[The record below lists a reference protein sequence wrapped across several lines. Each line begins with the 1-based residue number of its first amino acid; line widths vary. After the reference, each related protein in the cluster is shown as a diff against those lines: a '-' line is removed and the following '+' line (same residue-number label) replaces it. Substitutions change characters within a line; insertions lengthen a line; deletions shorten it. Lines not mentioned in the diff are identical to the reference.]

1 MKFKLDEH
9 LPAELADDLRRAGHD
24 AVTVVDQGLSGTNDQ
39 VLMRVVQAE
48 SRVML
53 TMDKGIANVNAY
65 PPGSYAGIV
74 LFRPHQT
81 GRGAVLQF
89 VRQHMPAVLKLIT
102 AGALIVVSDRGIR
115 VR

>member
-9 LPAELADDLRRAGHD
+9 LPAEIADDLRQAGHD
-24 AVTVVDQGLSGTNDQ
+24 AMTVVEEGLSCSSDET
-39 VLMRVVQAE
+39 LMQIVQAE

-53 TMDKGIANVNAY
+53 TMDKGIANVVAF
-65 PPGSYAGIV
+65 PPSSFAGIV
-74 LFRPHQT
+74 LFRPHQS

-89 VRQHMPAVLKLIT
+89 VRQQMPVVLPLI
-102 AGALIVVSDRGIR
+102 APGSLIVVSDRGVR